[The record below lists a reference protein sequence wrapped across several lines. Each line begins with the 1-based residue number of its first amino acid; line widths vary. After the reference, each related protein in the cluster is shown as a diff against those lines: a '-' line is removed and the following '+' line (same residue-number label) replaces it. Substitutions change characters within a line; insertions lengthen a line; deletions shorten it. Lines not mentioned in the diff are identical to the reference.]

1 MFPVK
6 AVNRVE
12 NNVRHQ
18 RFRTDGTGIVKCPA
32 IQLIWISTKN
42 LLLAGSGRRRSL
54 DSQENRD
61 ILVAVQP
68 VGDEKWHDA
77 NVALRSVLAPI
88 RNKWSFLHVRLDNLG
103 I

>member
-6 AVNRVE
+6 AVDRVE

-18 RFRTDGTGIVKCPA
+18 RFRTDGAGIVKCPA
-32 IQLIWISTKN
+32 VQLIWISTEN

-54 DSQENRD
+54 DPQENRD
-61 ILVAVQP
+61 ILVAVLP
-68 VGDEKWHDA
+68 VGDEKWYDDDM
-77 NVALRSVLAPI
+77 ALRSVLAPI
-88 RNKWSFLHVRLDNLG
+88 GNKWSFLHVRLGNLG